1 MCMTVFEHR
10 LFLLSILFKIINLH
24 DCNSNIITYE
34 IILKRTL
41 VFVLAVP
48 VHQKIDL

>member
-1 MCMTVFEHR
+1 MCVGRCLNTVFFFY
-10 LFLLSILFKIINLH
+10 LNLGNNLH
-24 DCNSNIITYE
+24 DYNGNIITYE

>member
-1 MCMTVFEHR
+1 MCRTVFEHR
-10 LFLLSILFKIINLH
+10 LFLLSIFKIINLH

-48 VHQKIDL
+48 VHQKIDP